1 MRLRVGL
8 RARTALALALLG
20 LLAASAM
27 GVLTYQLARR
37 YLTDQRE
44 DLAVRQAIVNAG
56 VVKAALEG
64 PDAQPLDA
72 LTTVA
77 GAAPGR
83 PLLYVDGE
91 WYTAA
96 VEVGPEQVPGDLFS
110 LVETGTSGQQR
121 VRVGGVPYVVVGI
134 PLPSVGSA
142 YFELAPLTELD
153 RTLRV
158 LNRSLAAAAALT
170 AVIAALSGWWISRRV
185 LSPLRDVS
193 AAAEQISAGSLE
205 TRLDV
210 ADDPDLEPLAESFN
224 RMAGALQER
233 VAREVR
239 FTSDVS
245 HELRTP
251 LTAISSAADL
261 ARRTEMPERAQL
273 ALGVLG
279 SQVDHFRALV
289 LDLLEISRYDSGDVA
304 FDPDDVDLEAFV
316 RDQLTLLDVDV
327 PVEIVGAAPGIVT
340 VDRRRLERIIVNL
353 VENANRYAGGPSRIE
368 LSGGTDSVRL
378 VVEDAGPGIPVE
390 ERTAIFGRFNRGSAE
405 PRPGASKGTGLGLA
419 LVEQHV
425 GLHRGTIGVEDAPR
439 GGARFVVVLPRR
451 PP

>member
-1 MRLRVGL
+1 V
-8 RARTALALALLG
+8 TK
-20 LLAASAM
+20 
-27 GVLTYQLARR
+27 
-37 YLTDQRE
+37 
-44 DLAVRQAIVNAG
+44 AV
-56 VVKAALEG
+56 LEG
-64 PDAQPLDA
+64 PGAEPLDA
-72 LTTVA
+72 LATVA

-83 PLLYVDGE
+83 PLLYVGGQ

-96 VEVGPEQVPGDLFS
+96 VEVGPEQVPGELFS
-110 LVETGTSGQQR
+110 LVESGTSGEQR
-121 VRVGGVPYVVVGI
+121 VRIGGVPYLVVGI

-170 AVIAALSGWWISRRV
+170 AVLAAASGWWISRRV
-185 LSPLRDVS
+185 LRPLRDVS
-193 AAAEQISAGSLE
+193 AAAEQLSAGSLD
-205 TRLDV
+205 TRLDA
-210 ADDPDLEPLAESFN
+210 ADDPDLEPIAESFN

-261 ARRTEMPERAQL
+261 ARRTEMPERAKL
-273 ALGVLG
+273 AIGVLG
-279 SQVDHFRALV
+279 NQVDHFRALV

-304 FDPDDVDLEAFV
+304 FDPDEVDLEAFV
-316 RDQLTLLDVDV
+316 RDQLALLDVHV
-327 PVEIVGAAPGIVT
+327 PVEVVGRRPGLVT
-340 VDRRRLERIIVNL
+340 VDRRRLERIIANL
-353 VENANRYAGGPSRIE
+353 VENANRYAGGPTRIE
-368 LSGGTDSVRL
+368 LSGDDEHVRIA
-378 VVEDAGPGIPVE
+378 VEDGGPGIPVE
-390 ERTAIFGRFNRGSAE
+390 ERRAIFGRFNRGTA
-405 PRPGASKGTGLGLA
+405 PPLPGASKGTGLGLA

-425 GLHRGTIGVEDAPR
+425 GLHRGTIAVEDAAV

-451 PP
+451 PR